1 MPVRVPFGLAA
12 GRWRGKRAGG
22 LGRGATAE
30 RPLASAV
37 VTTATRAV
45 LFDFGGTLFDYA
57 DLAGAQLEALD
68 AFAREVGLAAGGADL
83 ARAHRAATATTYR
96 DYLPRPYYLHRDFF
110 ADAIRGMGRLLGR
123 ELDDE
128 QVDRW
133 FAIQHGL
140 RARDFRL
147 RPGVPETLN
156 ALRAR
161 GLHLGIVS
169 NIDEDDLHHLIDRG
183 ELRGHFDSLLSSEAA
198 RSCKPD
204 ARIFAIALERAG
216 CAPGEALFVG
226 DSLPADVGGANE
238 AGMRSVLLWH
248 RDDKRPPADVPQP
261 RHVIRAIPDLLGLV

>member
-1 MPVRVPFGLAA
+1 MVPI
-12 GRWRGKRAGG
+12 
-22 LGRGATAE
+22 ATAPGDGTPTA
-30 RPLASAV
+30 RRLSFAAV
-37 VTTATRAV
+37 STATRAV

-57 DLAGAQLEALD
+57 DLAGAQLEALE
-68 AFAREVGLAAGGADL
+68 AFAREIGLAASAAEL

-96 DYLPRPYYLHRDFF
+96 DYLPQPYYLHRDFF

-123 ELDDE
+123 ELDDA

-147 RPGVPETLN
+147 RPGVVETLRE
-156 ALRAR
+156 LRAR

-198 RSCKPD
+198 GSCKPD
-204 ARIFAIALERAG
+204 RKIFAIALERAG

-226 DSLPADVGGANE
+226 DSLPADVAGANE

-261 RHVIRAIPDLLGLV
+261 RHVIRAIPDLLELA

>member
-1 MPVRVPFGLAA
+1 VG
-12 GRWRGKRAGG
+12 
-22 LGRGATAE
+22 
-30 RPLASAV
+30 
-37 VTTATRAV
+37 TATRAV

-57 DLAGAQLEALD
+57 DLAGAQVEALET
-68 AFAREVGLAAGGADL
+68 FAREVGLSSASASDL
-83 ARAHRAATATTYR
+83 ARAHRAATASTYR
-96 DYLPRPYYLHRDFF
+96 DYLPLPYYLHRDFF

-123 ELDDE
+123 ELDDA
-128 QVDRW
+128 QIDRW

-147 RPGVPETLN
+147 RPGVVETLA

-198 RSCKPD
+198 GSCKPD
-204 ARIFAIALERAG
+204 RKIFAIALERAG
-216 CAPGEALFVG
+216 CAPDEALFVG
-226 DSLPADVGGANE
+226 DSLPADVAGANR

-248 RDDKRPPADVPQP
+248 RDDKRPPADAPQP
-261 RHVIRAIPDLLGLV
+261 RHVIRAIPDLLGLA